1 MTDLGLAGRQVVV
14 AGAGGGGIGTAIAAA
29 VAAAGASVVAIDN
42 RPEALAVAEEALAGT
57 AGPHRFVVA
66 DVRQED
72 EVEAVLDDAA
82 SLAPLHGLVHVA
94 GGMWPHQWGP
104 VVDLDMDRFD
114 EVFALNL
121 RAAVLTTRS
130 AARRL
135 VANGGTG
142 SNGANGGTGAGGHSG
157 GSIVTVSSVAG
168 LTAMPYGVAYAAAK
182 AALVSYTRTAALE
195 WGAAGI
201 RVNSLAPGTVRT
213 PKNQADGDQP
223 ESDAERAAV
232 PLGRRG
238 RPDDIAGGVLFLLS
252 DLAGWVTGQVLAVD
266 GGSSAR
272 PSFLDA
278 DNLPVFV
285 QSPDVRALI
294 TGGGR

>member
-29 VAAAGASVVAIDN
+29 VAAAGASVLAVDN
-42 RPEALAVAEEALAGT
+42 RPDALAVAEDALAGT

-66 DVRQED
+66 DVRRED
-72 EVEAVLDDAA
+72 SVEAALDGAA
-82 SLAPLHGLVHVA
+82 DMAPLHGLVHVA
-94 GGMWPHQWGP
+94 GGMWPDQWGSI
-104 VVDLDMDRFD
+104 VDVDMDRFD
-114 EVFALNL
+114 DVVALNL
-121 RAAVLTTRS
+121 RSAVLTSR
-130 AARRL
+130 AVGRRL
-135 VANGGTG
+135 LA
-142 SNGANGGTGAGGHSG
+142 AGGG

-168 LTAMPYGVAYAAAK
+168 LTAMPYGVAYAASK
-182 AALVSYTRTAALE
+182 AALISFTRTAALE

-201 RVNSLAPGTVRT
+201 RVNSVAPGTVRT

-252 DLAGWVTGQVLAVD
+252 DLARWVTGQVLAVD

-272 PSFLDA
+272 PSFLDG

-285 QSPDVRALI
+285 QSPDVRARI

>member
-1 MTDLGLAGRQVVV
+1 MSSTNDYQEGMTMTDLGLAGRQVVV

-29 VAAAGASVVAIDN
+29 VAAAGASVLAVDN
-42 RPEALAVAEEALAGT
+42 RPDALAVAEDALAGT

-66 DVRQED
+66 DVRRED
-72 EVEAVLDDAA
+72 SVEAALDGAA
-82 SLAPLHGLVHVA
+82 DMAPLHGLVHVA
-94 GGMWPHQWGP
+94 GGMWPDQWGSI
-104 VVDLDMDRFD
+104 VDVDMDRFD
-114 EVFALNL
+114 DVVALNL
-121 RAAVLTTRS
+121 RSAVLTSR
-130 AARRL
+130 AVGRRL
-135 VANGGTG
+135 LA
-142 SNGANGGTGAGGHSG
+142 AGGG

-168 LTAMPYGVAYAAAK
+168 LTAMPYGVAYAASK
-182 AALVSYTRTAALE
+182 AALISFTRTAALE

-201 RVNSLAPGTVRT
+201 RVNSVAPGTVRT

-252 DLAGWVTGQVLAVD
+252 DLARWVTGQVLAVD

-272 PSFLDA
+272 PSFLDG

-285 QSPDVRALI
+285 QSPDVRARI